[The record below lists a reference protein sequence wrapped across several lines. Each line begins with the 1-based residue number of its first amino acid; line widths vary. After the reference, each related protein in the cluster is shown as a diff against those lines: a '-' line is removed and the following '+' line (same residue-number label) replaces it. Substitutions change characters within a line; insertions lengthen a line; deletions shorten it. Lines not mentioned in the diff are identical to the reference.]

1 MSMKSN
7 KELWA
12 TAMRAALRVEFITN
26 IKELSLYAKSLYQAM
41 LWAKELSGETEEPE
55 KRET

>member
-12 TAMRAALRVEFITN
+12 TAMRAALRVEFITS

-41 LWAKELSGETEEPE
+41 LWAKEHGESRTGN
-55 KRET
+55 RDR

>member
-12 TAMRAALRVEFITN
+12 NAMRAALRVEFITN

-41 LWAKELSGETEEPE
+41 LWAKEHGESRTG
-55 KRET
+55 K